1 MHIQFASRIDAR
13 RALACNGKVLGGTIM
28 VGVISSP
35 REVIEKYEK
44 PQQTSQ
50 SSEAGPSANQNPSSP
65 NVKSPLQER
74 NLSSSSAPEGTKFRT
89 IRPLAGSSQLTSPVM
104 GPADRSSMGMSSFS
118 KDSPSFIS
126 SPGENQNN
134 ENLPLPSASTGML
147 TKAMEY
153 MFGW

>member
-1 MHIQFASRIDAR
+1 MHIQYASRIDAR

-44 PQQTSQ
+44 PQQSSQ
-50 SSEAGPSANQNPSSP
+50 SSEIVNKNPTSP
-65 NVKSPLQER
+65 TVKSPLQER
-74 NLSSSSAPEGTKFRT
+74 NLSSSTAPEGTKFRT

-104 GPADRSSMGMSSFS
+104 GAADRSSMGMSSFS

>member
-1 MHIQFASRIDAR
+1 MHIQYASRIDAR

-44 PQQTSQ
+44 PQQSSQ
-50 SSEAGPSANQNPSSP
+50 SSEIANKNPTSP
-65 NVKSPLQER
+65 TVKSPLQER
-74 NLSSSSAPEGTKFRT
+74 NLSSSTAPEGTKFRT

-104 GPADRSSMGMSSFS
+104 GAADRSSMGMSSFS